1 MEAPSFAGLE
11 TIWHGS
17 ELFELPG
24 WSVDLSP
31 AELEELERG
40 AVGLRS
46 DVRTNDAGATIPLSK
61 LTPTLDH
68 VRARLELGGGV
79 MRMRGMPVTQWGDEL
94 TTRAF
99 WLLASRLGTPLSQSP
114 AGERLFHV
122 RDRGYAPED
131 PRFRG
136 PASRKRLSFHT
147 DRCDVI
153 AFACLRQAAHGG
165 DNFIVSS
172 VALYEELRTRNC
184 AVLATLRKPFPYLR
198 HTVDTAN
205 ERRFCRL
212 PVFSDY
218 DGHFAGHFLRVLIDR
233 ADRDPAT
240 PDLTEAQRHALDVLE
255 SLAEDPRF
263 NVRLRLEPGDL
274 LLLNNWTTFHRRDAF
289 ADTADPSAGRHLLRI
304 WLSVPNSRP
313 IDPCFGDHFG
323 ATAAGAVR
331 GGMRPAHGRS

>member
-1 MEAPSFAGLE
+1 
-11 TIWHGS
+11 
-17 ELFELPG
+17 
-24 WSVDLSP
+24 V
-31 AELEELERG
+31 
-40 AVGLRS
+40 
-46 DVRTNDAGATIPLSK
+46 
-61 LTPTLDH
+61 
-68 VRARLELGGGV
+68 
-79 MRMRGMPVTQWGDEL
+79 RMRGMPVAQWGDEL
-94 TTRAF
+94 TTGAF
-99 WLLASRLGTPLSQSP
+99 WLLASRLGTPLSQSA

-153 AFACLRQAAHGG
+153 AFACLRQAFHGG
-165 DNFIVSS
+165 DNFVVSS
-172 VALYEELRTRNC
+172 VALYEELRTRDP
-184 AVLATLRKPFPYLR
+184 AVLATLREPFPYLR

-205 ERRFCRL
+205 ERRFSRL
-212 PVFSDY
+212 PVFSDC

-233 ADRDPAT
+233 ADRDPAA
-240 PDLTEAQRHALDVLE
+240 PDLTQNQRHALDVLE
-255 SLAEDPRF
+255 ALAEEPQF

-289 ADTADPSAGRHLLRI
+289 ADAAAPSDGRHLLRI

-313 IDPCFGDHFG
+313 INTCFRDHFG

-331 GGMRPAHGRS
+331 GGMRRAQDHKESEGGGTNSLSRQRIM

>member
-1 MEAPSFAGLE
+1 
-11 TIWHGS
+11 
-17 ELFELPG
+17 
-24 WSVDLSP
+24 
-31 AELEELERG
+31 
-40 AVGLRS
+40 
-46 DVRTNDAGATIPLSK
+46 
-61 LTPTLDH
+61 
-68 VRARLELGGGV
+68 
-79 MRMRGMPVTQWGDEL
+79 MPVTQWGDEL

-205 ERRFCRL
+205 E
-212 PVFSDY
+212 Y
-218 DGHFAGHFLRVLIDR
+218 LREMALHSELHKQIDFTNSQEVVST
-233 ADRDPAT
+233 DFVGS
-240 PDLTEAQRHALDVLE
+240 RHAGVVDAEATICNDNRVILYVWYDNEFGYSAQVVRCVNQMAGVTYPIFPKRSRE
-255 SLAEDPRF
+255 WARALAD
-263 NVRLRLEPGDL
+263 
-274 LLLNNWTTFHRRDAF
+274 
-289 ADTADPSAGRHLLRI
+289 
-304 WLSVPNSRP
+304 
-313 IDPCFGDHFG
+313 
-323 ATAAGAVR
+323 
-331 GGMRPAHGRS
+331 